1 VAEPPDP
8 LDRVVEQACQGDE
21 TAFRMLWRSLQPALL
36 RYLQVAGEE
45 DADDLASE
53 TWASVVRDLHKFRGG
68 GRAFR
73 GWLFTIA
80 RHRTIDGARRRNRQR
95 RSPPL
100 AGAPANLVVPSAE
113 DETAMAIST
122 QEAVALVAALP
133 ARQAEAVSLR
143 IIAGLDTST
152 AAAIARTSPE
162 SLRVNLHRGLR
173 ALAEHPGLG
182 AIQET
187 VR

>member
-1 VAEPPDP
+1 MADPPDP
-8 LDRVVEQACQGDE
+8 LDRAVEQACQGDE
-21 TAFRMLWRSLQPALL
+21 PAFRLLWRTLQPALL
-36 RYLQVAGEE
+36 RYLQVVGGG

-53 TWASVVRDLHKFRGG
+53 TWASVVRDLHKFRGS

-80 RHRTIDGARRRNRQR
+80 RHRAIDGARRRNRQR
-95 RSPPL
+95 RALGPIPTDDD
-100 AGAPANLVVPSAE
+100 LVMPSAE
-113 DETAMAIST
+113 EETATAHAT
-122 QEAVALVAALP
+122 KEALALVAALP

-143 IIAGLDTST
+143 IIAGLDTAT

-162 SLRVNLHRGLR
+162 SIRVNLHRGLR
-173 ALAEHPGLG
+173 ALAEQPHLNTV
-182 AIQET
+182 QET